1 MLVEALGNLGV
12 QVLNAVL
19 NILDVLP
26 DMPQAVVSALGNF
39 FDLVFDNCSLIGFF
53 VPLPLVKILL
63 PLVVLVVLVAPKI
76 VAAIVWGL
84 LMMVGVYE
92 LLYATGLVRHV
103 RMVLYSA
110 LMAMAISLWSYLGAE
125 RSVALLGLLVFWIL
139 LFSELMANH
148 VKISLEMV
156 MDCFF
161 AGAVVPYL
169 LSSVIR
175 ILSISTTGRY
185 LIPIPFVVAFLSDAG
200 AYFAGSMF
208 GKHKLAPVVSPNKT
222 VEGVIGGLL
231 SAMLGMLIYGV
242 ILQLACSF
250 QVNYGAA
257 LLYGLVGSAVGVFG
271 DLCFSV
277 FKRMSGIKDFG
288 TIIPGHGGFFD
299 RFDSMVTV
307 APFVEA
313 MILLMPVVN

>member
-1 MLVEALGNLGV
+1 MKKRIVTAAILIP
-12 QVLNAVL
+12 VL
-19 NILDVLP
+19 
-26 DMPQAVVSALGNF
+26 
-39 FDLVFDNCSLIGFF
+39 
-53 VPLPLVKILL
+53 
-63 PLVVLVVLVAPKI
+63 VLVVLVAPKI

-84 LMMVGVYE
+84 LLMGGGYE
-92 LLYATGLVRHV
+92 LLYCTGMVRHP
-103 RMVLYSA
+103 RMVAYSA
-110 LMAMAISLWSYLGAE
+110 AMAMATSLWSYYGAE
-125 RSVALLGLLVFWIL
+125 HSVALLGLLVFFIL

-148 VKISLEMV
+148 VKVDVEMIAE
-156 MDCFF
+156 CFF
-161 AGAVVPYL
+161 AGAIVPYL
-169 LSSVIR
+169 LSALIR
-175 ILSISTTGRY
+175 ILGLASGRY

-242 ILQLACSF
+242 VLQLIFRF

-257 LLYGLVGSAVGVFG
+257 ILYGLVGSAVGVFG

-277 FKRMSGIKDFG
+277 IKRMSGIKDFG
-288 TIIPGHGGFFD
+288 TMIPGHGGFFD

-307 APFVEA
+307 APLMEA
-313 MILLMPVVN
+313 LILLMPVVS

>member
-1 MLVEALGNLGV
+1 MKKRIVTAAILIP
-12 QVLNAVL
+12 VL
-19 NILDVLP
+19 
-26 DMPQAVVSALGNF
+26 
-39 FDLVFDNCSLIGFF
+39 
-53 VPLPLVKILL
+53 
-63 PLVVLVVLVAPKI
+63 VLVVLVAPKI

-84 LMMVGVYE
+84 LLMVGVYE
-92 LLYATGLVRHV
+92 LLYCTGMVRHP
-103 RMVLYSA
+103 RMVAYSA
-110 LMAMAISLWSYLGAE
+110 VMAMATAIWSYYGAE
-125 RSVALLGLLVFWIL
+125 HSVALLGLLVFFIL

-148 VKISLEMV
+148 VKVNVEMITE
-156 MDCFF
+156 CFF
-161 AGAVVPYL
+161 AGAIVPYL
-169 LSSVIR
+169 LSALIR
-175 ILSISTTGRY
+175 ILGLASGRY

-222 VEGVIGGLL
+222 VEGVLGGLL

-242 ILQLACSF
+242 VLQLVFRF

-277 FKRMSGIKDFG
+277 IKRMSGIKDFG
-288 TIIPGHGGFFD
+288 TMIPGHGGFFD

-307 APFVEA
+307 APLVEA
-313 MILLMPVVN
+313 LILLMPVVS